1 MTRRDSAVKGV
12 EAVSWEER
20 LYIQEGQ
27 LELIEMEQASAQ
39 ALSNESVLVMG
50 RRRMSLS
57 VSHILVFDPI

>member
-27 LELIEMEQASAQ
+27 VELIEMEQATAQ
-39 ALSNESVLVMG
+39 ALSKV
-50 RRRMSLS
+50 R
-57 VSHILVFDPI
+57 VFL